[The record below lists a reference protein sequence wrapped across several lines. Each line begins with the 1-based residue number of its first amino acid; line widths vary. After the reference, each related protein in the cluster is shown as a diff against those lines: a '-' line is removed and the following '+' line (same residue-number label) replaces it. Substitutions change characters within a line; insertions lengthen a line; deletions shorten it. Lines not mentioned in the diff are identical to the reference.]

1 MLTESTGGQGL
12 DTLCHIQIEGAE
24 FRLHSPYKF
33 AAVPRVGEVVY
44 LDLDNET
51 GSEYV
56 VYDVHHNPDGVQSMS
71 AFVVLYVRKAKP

>member
-1 MLTESTGGQGL
+1 MGRKAL
-12 DTLCHIQIEGAE
+12 DILCHIHIEGSE
-24 FRLHSPYKF
+24 FRLHPPYTF
-33 AAVPRVGEVVY
+33 VAVPRVGEVVY

-56 VYDVHHNPDGVQSMS
+56 VYDVHHNPDGVKKLS